1 MEHDDELKA
10 IYYDPKNSGS
20 LGGVQPLFREAK
32 IKNPAITI
40 DQVKEFLRRQR
51 TYSLHKPYRKKFHRN
66 RTIVGSIDKQWQAD
80 LADMTKL
87 GRSNGGYRYILT
99 CIDCFSRFAWAVPVK
114 RKSAD
119 NLEEAFTKLFKQ
131 ANPRVP
137 QRIQTD
143 KGKEFFNSKVRNL
156 FKAKGI
162 HHFASESE
170 FKAAVVERFNRTL
183 KTKLWH
189 YFTAK
194 STNRFLEV
202 LPDILHSYNHTVHR
216 SIGMKPADV
225 TSKDEL
231 KIWMKNKTPEDKSRK
246 EPVKE
251 GDVVRIS
258 KSKTIFE
265 KGYLPNWTEEL
276 FKVTGKVRHPKKVY
290 KLKDFGDEEIK
301 GTFYKQNIQ
310 DVPKEPIYLVEKQLR
325 KRKVGNQTEVL
336 IKWFGWPEKFN
347 SWIAETD
354 IVNYGE

>member
-1 MEHDDELKA
+1 M
-10 IYYDPKNSGS
+10 
-20 LGGVQPLFREAK
+20 
-32 IKNPAITI
+32 
-40 DQVKEFLRRQR
+40 
-51 TYSLHKPYRKKFHRN
+51 
-66 RTIVGSIDKQWQAD
+66 
-80 LADMTKL
+80 
-87 GRSNGGYRYILT
+87 
-99 CIDCFSRFAWAVPVK
+99 
-114 RKSAD
+114 
-119 NLEEAFTKLFKQ
+119 
-131 ANPRVP
+131 
-137 QRIQTD
+137 
-143 KGKEFFNSKVRNL
+143 RNL

-276 FKVTGKVRHPKKVY
+276 FKVTGKVPHPKKVY
-290 KLKDFGDEEIK
+290 
-301 GTFYKQNIQ
+301 
-310 DVPKEPIYLVEKQLR
+310 
-325 KRKVGNQTEVL
+325 
-336 IKWFGWPEKFN
+336 
-347 SWIAETD
+347 
-354 IVNYGE
+354 